1 MVIYC
6 CKCGKQI
13 PENAKYCPYCGEEVL
28 INRGNPEAVEV
39 KPEEVKQE
47 VVESPA
53 ASEDEVRSGV
63 QDEYNGHKDELIAKY
78 EDEIKTFEHRRKA
91 MAIPGG
97 IILGLFFIAS
107 FVISILISR
116 EYYSYIVEIINSTDS
131 SDIPDQIPQ
140 MLVIYL
146 ALLSIF
152 SILSD
157 GGLALLLVGI
167 IPNSIKIT
175 KRKNRI
181 DQMKGL
187 R

>member
-28 INRGNPEAVEV
+28 INRGNPDAVEV

-53 ASEDEVRSGV
+53 ASEDEVRSGA

-78 EDEIKTFEHRRKA
+78 EDEIKTFEHRRRA
-91 MAIPGG
+91 MVIPGA
-97 IILGLFFIAS
+97 IILGVFLIATIVFLALFYKELMQWAID
-107 FVISILISR
+107 V
-116 EYYSYIVEIINSTDS
+116 
-131 SDIPDQIPQ
+131 SDPDFMENLPTTAY
-140 MLVIYL
+140 IYL
-146 ALLSIF
+146 MLLSVC
-152 SILSD
+152 SLLSD

-175 KRKNRI
+175 KRKNKI